1 MVPGFL
7 SSCLS
12 LKGGEGPEQILL
24 TDTHGRPGGRRDV
37 VSVVK
42 IVQQRQLRVVRRR
55 QAFFTSLMVLRR

>member
-24 TDTHGRPGGRRDV
+24 TDTHGRASAGVTVPNFSNQISTVGCN
-37 VSVVK
+37 
-42 IVQQRQLRVVRRR
+42 
-55 QAFFTSLMVLRR
+55 FTSAMV